1 MERIGGSETSSKGF
15 GLIENRIL
23 VWTLKFDFAVSISLD
38 KGGGLVCTKMGL
50 TAEENANGCAQRE
63 SNELVFRVCIR
74 VEAIRPVHRIFRG
87 RCF

>member
-50 TAEENANGCAQRE
+50 TAEENANGCAQRK
-63 SNELVFRVCIR
+63 SNELVFRVCMR
-74 VEAIRPVHRIFRG
+74 VEAIRPVRF
-87 RCF
+87 